1 MFSDVINMEQ
11 ALLKSEVEEKRENM
25 WVERLS
31 SERKEEASCEEKD
44 PPPPSS
50 AVAAEY
56 ENPPKTEAEAI
67 FRLLD
72 VNRQGFVT
80 RKVTRVFGSDA
91 LKLALF
97 KWLFHFCI
105 VSFQRFLSNLEFY
118 RFSIVSIANS
128 HAYLSE

>member
-1 MFSDVINMEQ
+1 MEQ

-44 PPPPSS
+44 PPPSSS

-80 RKVTRVFGSDA
+80 RKVTRVFRSDA
-91 LKLALF
+91 LKHFNLLCLNGSFISAFSHF
-97 KWLFHFCI
+97 KDSSAI
-105 VSFQRFLSNLEFY
+105 
-118 RFSIVSIANS
+118 
-128 HAYLSE
+128 

>member
-1 MFSDVINMEQ
+1 MLKQSKGQNEKKNINGWCYFAGIQLFSDVINMEQ

-80 RKVTRVFGSDA
+80 RKVTRVFRSDA
-91 LKLALF
+91 LK
-97 KWLFHFCI
+97 H
-105 VSFQRFLSNLEFY
+105 
-118 RFSIVSIANS
+118 
-128 HAYLSE
+128 